1 MSDDSSSEEEWCLP
15 TGKVSETKCWECGKP
30 FGNLRNLMKH
40 YKSHNI
46 NATCHICKVTFRR
59 LTSLNTHLDNVHSPP
74 FCLVC
79 YQSFSNVLELNKHAE
94 SHCKNSVL
102 FESNSSLKNRRQKN
116 GSFSKEVSPQQ
127 STASFHHDSAS
138 DLKLHEGIGMELER
152 PGRSV
157 SSMDY
162 VLSEDDDDM
171 ETESSSSSS
180 SEGTAS
186 NLSSTDTSDSS
197 STSDSEDS
205 PTTHPSINSEMCE
218 KCVVVQQAI
227 NGKLLVDQNSVASQ
241 PFIVNSSSPSGS
253 EIPPTPTT
261 SVSSSTSVKQPS
273 SHPSERSSAS
283 PAASDPGAS
292 APTILALFE
301 NISPYVAL
309 MKRLNTKWRSKAPCP
324 CRQCGAILRQPS
336 LIISHRYRHRGHRP
350 HRCQCGRAFKHRLH
364 LLRHC
369 MQHAEATSY
378 ICVGCGDTFTGAEV
392 LAQHLKGMSRKRSRS
407 GRIIKTND
415 KERVILHSGHVPLSA
430 PLAVSIVHLIS
441 GLRWRRTSDSS
452 SDVCWKQRLSSSSF
466 CSMDRIR
473 CSSSRYTCKIHK
485 PTPGE
490 GIDSHSDGFQKA
502 PLVSPVLAAVALC
515 QIAQKDAR
523 TLAQINKSCK
533 QSAKMH
539 LETGCSHQEKG
550 NGCILQKCS
559 YCGKFG
565 EELWSRSQN
574 TRGTPPWAQ
583 ITQSDGLQ
591 TKLSAPKLS
600 CTPGVAAVLTTEPVR
615 RIAGTAKQPA
625 EDRAD
630 ISVAHT
636 EENAAKQRMKTTP
649 EEALSST
656 LLCSRMA
663 LCTKYRRRNIS
674 IDSSSSMSNRAFPCT
689 SVFASTMTGA
699 KVETSSPS
707 IWVARFPGS
716 DSGTETSAES
726 PQFRLVRPSQLA
738 QSALE
743 SARWLWLVISISRAH
758 TSRPPSP
765 LSLSR
770 SSAAPSSACPLFP
783 VMSSQTG
790 EGIVR

>member
-46 NATCHICKVTFRR
+46 NATCHICK
-59 LTSLNTHLDNVHSPP
+59 
-74 FCLVC
+74 
-79 YQSFSNVLELNKHAE
+79 SFSNVLELNKHAE

-138 DLKLHEGIGMELER
+138 DLKLHKGIGMELER

-218 KCVVVQQAI
+218 KCGRGPFRSLKLHLLHCTDLKTKYKCVLCNKNFFSEAALQEHQMPLNSCNICFQVFANENSYYSHKCPRGFKLPLTLFCPESMPKPCSICKSFFTSDTTLSVHVNNVHSSVVNTKVCIITKSFGVTNTKAMTVIPGAEVNSTTSPPVVVQQAI

-273 SHPSERSSAS
+273 SHPSECSSVS

-407 GRIIKTND
+407 GRIIKVKKKCRKPFTCD
-415 KERVILHSGHVPLSA
+415 CGQQFFRPSA
-430 PLAVSIVHLIS
+430 YI
-441 GLRWRRTSDSS
+441 W
-452 SDVCWKQRLSSSSF
+452 
-466 CSMDRIR
+466 
-473 CSSSRYTCKIHK
+473 
-485 PTPGE
+485 
-490 GIDSHSDGFQKA
+490 
-502 PLVSPVLAAVALC
+502 
-515 QIAQKDAR
+515 
-523 TLAQINKSCK
+523 
-533 QSAKMH
+533 
-539 LETGCSHQEKG
+539 HQLK
-550 NGCILQKCS
+550 N
-559 YCGKFG
+559 
-565 EELWSRSQN
+565 R
-574 TRGTPPWAQ
+574 
-583 ITQSDGLQ
+583 
-591 TKLSAPKLS
+591 
-600 CTPGVAAVLTTEPVR
+600 
-615 RIAGTAKQPA
+615 AKQM
-625 EDRAD
+625 
-630 ISVAHT
+630 
-636 EENAAKQRMKTTP
+636 N
-649 EEALSST
+649 
-656 LLCSRMA
+656 
-663 LCTKYRRRNIS
+663 RRR
-674 IDSSSSMSNRAFPCT
+674 F
-689 SVFASTMTGA
+689 
-699 KVETSSPS
+699 
-707 IWVARFPGS
+707 
-716 DSGTETSAES
+716 
-726 PQFRLVRPSQLA
+726 L
-738 QSALE
+738 
-743 SARWLWLVISISRAH
+743 
-758 TSRPPSP
+758 
-765 LSLSR
+765 
-770 SSAAPSSACPLFP
+770 
-783 VMSSQTG
+783 
-790 EGIVR
+790 